1 MSTKTM
7 KARLQMK
14 IDTAEHWASATT
26 FVPLKGEI
34 IFTTNE
40 YGKVIEMRIGDGQ
53 TLYSNLAP
61 FADSDDANTTYQLLT
76 TTGGIIQLKG
86 TNGDDYKVTLEG
98 TGITIDSDTEGNIT
112 FTNAGVTSI
121 TQDTTD
127 GHKLTI
133 ITNGVSKTITIPD
146 NNDNDDHITKLQNSP
161 TIEVNE
167 SISGQSIQY
176 APMVKLSADTG
187 NRLEAKEDGLYIAV
201 EESTG
206 ATYDLILGT
215 EGDEAGKLVLV
226 GSDGSR
232 DIVELPGDIAQGE
245 AEGTLISGVNAQ
257 AISQGSTAMG
267 VNVSAGTKAFYI
279 EAIDKE
285 NKKIYLRTESVD
297 GVATIPAEAARQGV
311 GTTTS
316 YDTGY
321 AENDEFSVIN
331 GTHYAFCGTITT
343 ISDNVITYEP
353 KVRFTSNIEA
363 TGVTSDYTSRFVEIS
378 EAFSTIATVDS
389 TEYWK
394 EYIFW
399 VPAKPECGFIIQNT
413 DGEQYF
419 QGAQTLG
426 DNNKAS
432 ANAAF
437 VIGTDN
443 IAGGKGASILGT
455 RNRGGYS
462 ALTSGGDNVCL
473 GQHSA
478 TIGRNLFNS
487 SDYSALTGR
496 CNMCLS
502 PSGNYGNFI
511 AGFNNIITSGSN
523 VSLFGQGHKC
533 GETNGAR
540 FGKYS
545 LDNADI
551 FSIGIGDSNTS
562 RKNAMSILEDGSTF
576 FYGGTTL
583 IGGAYV
589 EPVYDN
595 KLILNFR
602 NEDEYKLS
610 TSSSNGGGYYVAAG
624 TNGALNWSKPT
635 KSAQYTTT
643 ANSTNW
649 FQRYNASGFA
659 SGLIYPYVKLRYRTT
674 AESQSGGQPRT
685 ALLWRTLSKAGDNG
699 AKPVAGDYVDLNN
712 NKDVY
717 LINDG
722 EWHDII
728 YCLTDSS
735 NWVDISDPT
744 IILLRQAFYTGL
756 TGPVE
761 IAQFGLF
768 KTLKEAQSA
777 ATIDEIA
784 TKTWVEKN
792 GGGTVDESQV
802 REIVEDMLL
811 NGEW

>member
-1 MSTKTM
+1 MS
-7 KARLQMK
+7 
-14 IDTAEHWASATT
+14 
-26 FVPLKGEI
+26 
-34 IFTTNE
+34 TTNE
-40 YGKVIEMRIGDGQ
+40 KLINLGLLSHYDEKIKDYINAADDVVKTELQNEIDNIELTPGPAGTSATITSATATVDSNTGTPSVSV
-53 TLYSNLAP
+53 TLGGTESARTFD
-61 FADSDDANTTYQLLT
+61 FAFKN
-76 TTGGIIQLKG
+76 LKG
-86 TNGDDYKVTLEG
+86 APGSNGDDG
-98 TGITIDSDTEGNIT
+98 RGIQSIAKTQTVGLIDTYTITYTDNTTST
-112 FTNAGVTSI
+112 FTV
-121 TQDTTD
+121 
-127 GHKLTI
+127 
-133 ITNGVSKTITIPD
+133 TNGK
-146 NNDNDDHITKLQNSP
+146 
-161 TIEVNE
+161 
-167 SISGQSIQY
+167 
-176 APMVKLSADTG
+176 
-187 NRLEAKEDGLYIAV
+187 DGKDA
-201 EESTG
+201 EEGIG

-257 AISQGSTAMG
+257 AVSQGSTAIG
-267 VNVSAGTKAFYI
+267 INVSAGTKAFYI

-321 AENDEFSVIN
+321 AEDDEFSVIN
-331 GTHYAFCGTITT
+331 GTHYAFCGTITA
-343 ISDNVITYEP
+343 ISGNVITYEP

-363 TGVTSDYTSRFVEIS
+363 TGVTSDDYISRSVEIS

-437 VIGTDN
+437 VTGTDN
-443 IAGGKGASILGT
+443 IAGGKGATILGT

-462 ALTSGGDNVCL
+462 ALTSGGDNVCI

-478 TIGRNLFNS
+478 TLGRNLFNIT
-487 SDYSALTGR
+487 DYSVLTGR
-496 CNMCLS
+496 NNMCLS
-502 PSGNYGNFI
+502 PRGSYGNFI
-511 AGFNNIITSGSN
+511 AGLNNVITSGSG
-523 VSLFGQGHKC
+523 VSLFGRGHKC
-533 GETNGAR
+533 GQTNGAR

-551 FSIGIGDSNTS
+551 FSIGVGNSTDD
-562 RKNAMSILEDGSTF
+562 RKNAMSILEDGSAF

-595 KLILNFR
+595 KLVLNFR

-624 TNGALNWSKPT
+624 TNGVLNWSKST

-649 FQRYNASGFA
+649 FQRYNSSGFA
-659 SGLIYPYVKLRYRTT
+659 SGLIYPYIKLRYKTT
-674 AESQSGGQPRT
+674 AESQNGGQPRT
-685 ALLWRTLSKAGDNG
+685 TLLWRTLSKAGDNG
-699 AKPVAGDYVDLNN
+699 AKPVAGNYVDLNN

-735 NWVDISDPT
+735 NWVDISNPT
-744 IILLRQAFYTGL
+744 ITLLRQAFYTGL